1 MVDITQSSA
10 AHCPISAFHSEVNLR
25 NPFLPVDFCT
35 QLALMLAAAVCV
47 ADEGMSSHNAI
58 HGSDGL
64 AFCIYALKVIVMLQK
79 SRVKTSTVIIG
90 MQ

>member
-10 AHCPISAFHSEVNLR
+10 AHCPISAFHSGVNFR
-25 NPFLPVDFCT
+25 NPPLPVDFRT
-35 QLALMLAAAVCV
+35 QLASMLGAAIYV
-47 ADEGMSSHNAI
+47 ADEVMSSHNAI

-64 AFCIYALKVIVMLQK
+64 AFCIYALKVTDMLQK

-90 MQ
+90 MK